1 MSNTIIEIR
10 HSNVSGNVPTTLANG
25 EIAIN
30 TIDGKL
36 FYRGGESNTIQ
47 SIQSFP
53 GPAGLDTEIQ
63 FNDSGELGTSANL
76 TFNRTTNTLNVKN
89 VLVSGNITPTDDV
102 AYNIG
107 SPEKRFH
114 SVFVGPGSV
123 DIGGIVLS
131 NTDGQ
136 LSISGASVLSVGD
149 STLLTADYFPG
160 DLDFGFLEEES
171 IEQFGLGND
180 LLDFEIDQYDCRND
194 PIRSFNVP
202 LLVKDLGSLS

>member
-10 HSNVSGNVPTTLANG
+10 HSNVSGNVPDTLANG

-36 FYRGGESNTIQ
+36 FYRGGLSNTIQ
-47 SIQSFP
+47 SIQNFP

-63 FNDSGELGTSANL
+63 FNDSGELGTSSNL
-76 TFNRTTNTLNVKN
+76 TFNKTTNTLNVKN
-89 VLVSGNITPTDDV
+89 VLVSGNITPTDDI

-107 SPEKRFH
+107 APDKRFH
-114 SVFVGPGSV
+114 SIFVGPGSV

-136 LSISGASVLSVGD
+136 LSVSGASFLSVGD
-149 STLLTADYFPG
+149 ATLLTSDYFPK
-160 DLDFGFLEEES
+160 DLNFGFLEEES
-171 IEQFGLGND
+171 VEQFGLGND
-180 LLDFEIDQYDCRND
+180 LLEFEIDQYDCRVD
-194 PIRSFNVP
+194 PIRSFNTP
-202 LLVKDLGSLS
+202 LLIKNFGFLS

>member
-1 MSNTIIEIR
+1 MSNTVIEIR
-10 HSNVSGNVPTTLANG
+10 HSNVSGNVPDTLANG

-30 TIDGKL
+30 TVDGKL
-36 FYRGGESNTIQ
+36 FYRGGLSNTIQ
-47 SIQSFP
+47 SIQNFP

-136 LSISGASVLSVGD
+136 LSISGTSLLSVGD
-149 STLLTADYFPG
+149 STLLTSDYFPRS
-160 DLDFGFLEEES
+160 LDFGFLEEES
-171 IEQFGLGND
+171 TEVYGLGND
-180 LLDFEIDQYDCRND
+180 LFIFEIEQYDCRVD
-194 PIRSFNVP
+194 PVKEFNTP
-202 LLVKDLGSLS
+202 LLVKNFGSLS

>member
-1 MSNTIIEIR
+1 MSNTVIEIR
-10 HSNVSGNVPTTLANG
+10 HSNVSGNVPGTLANG

-36 FYRGGESNTIQ
+36 FYRGGLSNTIQ

-114 SVFVGPGSV
+114 SIFVGPGSV
-123 DIGGIVLS
+123 DIDGIVLS
-131 NTDGQ
+131 NTDGE
-136 LSISGASVLSVGD
+136 LSISGTSSLSVGD
-149 STLLTADYFPG
+149 ATLLTADYFPK
-160 DLDFGFLEEES
+160 DLNFGFLEEES
-171 IEQFGLGND
+171 VEQFGLGND
-180 LLDFEIDQYDCRND
+180 LLEFEIDQYDCRVD
-194 PIRSFNVP
+194 PIRSFNTP
-202 LLVKDLGSLS
+202 LLIKNFGSLS

>member
-1 MSNTIIEIR
+1 MSNTVIEIR
-10 HSNVSGNVPTTLANG
+10 HSNVSGNVPDTLANG

-36 FYRGGESNTIQ
+36 FYRGGLSNTIQ
-47 SIQSFP
+47 SIQNFP

-136 LSISGASVLSVGD
+136 LSISGTSLLSVGD
-149 STLLTADYFPG
+149 STLLTSDYFPRS
-160 DLDFGFLEEES
+160 LDFGFLEEES
-171 IEQFGLGND
+171 TEVYGLGND
-180 LLDFEIDQYDCRND
+180 LFIFEIEQYDCRVD
-194 PIRSFNVP
+194 PVKEFNTP
-202 LLVKDLGSLS
+202 LLVKNLGFLP